1 MFHVEHMKKV
11 FNFIW
16 RSAKI
21 ISREI
26 ICKEVVTN
34 LNLYIAIILN
44 VSRETYK
51 GSIYFY
57 MEKY

>member
-44 VSRETYK
+44 VSRQTYK
-51 GSIYFY
+51 GSI
-57 MEKY
+57 